1 MSKGGQ
7 GARDLS
13 ADKARALALFPVS
26 RETQDRLD
34 QFVETLLRWQDRLNL
49 IANSTIGEIWTRHIA
64 DSLQLLPL
72 APQARTWVDL
82 GSGGGFPGMVVACA
96 LAEEAGTRVHL
107 VESNGKKAAFLRE
120 AVRATGTP
128 VVVHAI
134 RAEKFGESCAE
145 PVDAVTARA
154 LAPLKTL
161 CDQAFPFISRGAIG
175 LFPKGQDVDAE
186 LTEAAKYWRL
196 EAFKSAQQDQSRRF
210 DRPDSRSRG
219 SIERQI
225 RLGADSGGL
234 RGHRSTNGKL
244 PMTESATSNQPADT
258 PVVAFD
264 KPAVKPGSA
273 RPRVLG
279 IANQKGGVGKTTT
292 AINLGTAL
300 AAIGEHVLIVDLD
313 PQGNASTGLGIERK
327 SRRTSTYD
335 VLTGAAP
342 MRDAVLQTAVPQLY
356 IAPST
361 LDLSGLELEIG
372 QQRDRAFRLRNAL
385 RQLNTGV
392 RPYDFTYVLVDCPPS
407 LNLLTVN
414 AMAAADSILVPL
426 QCEFFALEGLSQLLK
441 TVEQV
446 KTTLNPTLSIHGIVL
461 TMYDSRNNLSNQVV
475 ADVRQFMGNKVY
487 ETIIPRNVRISEAPS
502 YGKPVLVYDLKCVGS
517 EAYLR
522 LATEIIQ
529 REKALKAG

>member
-1 MSKGGQ
+1 
-7 GARDLS
+7 
-13 ADKARALALFPVS
+13 
-26 RETQDRLD
+26 
-34 QFVETLLRWQDRLNL
+34 
-49 IANSTIGEIWTRHIA
+49 
-64 DSLQLLPL
+64 
-72 APQARTWVDL
+72 
-82 GSGGGFPGMVVACA
+82 
-96 LAEEAGTRVHL
+96 
-107 VESNGKKAAFLRE
+107 
-120 AVRATGTP
+120 
-128 VVVHAI
+128 
-134 RAEKFGESCAE
+134 
-145 PVDAVTARA
+145 
-154 LAPLKTL
+154 
-161 CDQAFPFISRGAIG
+161 
-175 LFPKGQDVDAE
+175 
-186 LTEAAKYWRL
+186 
-196 EAFKSAQQDQSRRF
+196 
-210 DRPDSRSRG
+210 
-219 SIERQI
+219 
-225 RLGADSGGL
+225 
-234 RGHRSTNGKL
+234 
-244 PMTESATSNQPADT
+244 MTESPTSDQPADT
-258 PVVAFD
+258 PVVAFG
-264 KPAVKPGSA
+264 KPAVKPDSN

-300 AAIGEHVLIVDLD
+300 AAIGEHVLIVDLV
-313 PQGNASTGLGIERK
+313 PQGNASTGLGIVRK
-327 SRRTSTYD
+327 SRSTSTYD

-342 MRDAVLQTAVPQLY
+342 MRDAVLQTSVPQLY

-385 RQLNTGV
+385 RQLNTGT

>member
-1 MSKGGQ
+1 
-7 GARDLS
+7 
-13 ADKARALALFPVS
+13 
-26 RETQDRLD
+26 
-34 QFVETLLRWQDRLNL
+34 
-49 IANSTIGEIWTRHIA
+49 
-64 DSLQLLPL
+64 
-72 APQARTWVDL
+72 
-82 GSGGGFPGMVVACA
+82 
-96 LAEEAGTRVHL
+96 
-107 VESNGKKAAFLRE
+107 
-120 AVRATGTP
+120 
-128 VVVHAI
+128 
-134 RAEKFGESCAE
+134 
-145 PVDAVTARA
+145 
-154 LAPLKTL
+154 
-161 CDQAFPFISRGAIG
+161 
-175 LFPKGQDVDAE
+175 
-186 LTEAAKYWRL
+186 
-196 EAFKSAQQDQSRRF
+196 
-210 DRPDSRSRG
+210 
-219 SIERQI
+219 
-225 RLGADSGGL
+225 
-234 RGHRSTNGKL
+234 
-244 PMTESATSNQPADT
+244 MTESPTSNQPADT
-258 PVVAFD
+258 PVVAFG

-335 VLTGAAP
+335 VLTGAAL

-385 RQLNTGV
+385 RQLNTGA

>member
-1 MSKGGQ
+1 MSELPTS
-7 GARDLS
+7 DL
-13 ADKARALALFPVS
+13 PV
-26 RETQDRLD
+26 D
-34 QFVETLLRWQDRLNL
+34 
-49 IANSTIGEIWTRHIA
+49 
-64 DSLQLLPL
+64 P
-72 APQARTWVDL
+72 
-82 GSGGGFPGMVVACA
+82 
-96 LAEEAGTRVHL
+96 
-107 VESNGKKAAFLRE
+107 
-120 AVRATGTP
+120 P
-128 VVVHAI
+128 VVP
-134 RAEKFGESCAE
+134 FG
-145 PVDAVTARA
+145 
-154 LAPLKTL
+154 
-161 CDQAFPFISRGAIG
+161 
-175 LFPKGQDVDAE
+175 
-186 LTEAAKYWRL
+186 
-196 EAFKSAQQDQSRRF
+196 
-210 DRPDSRSRG
+210 
-219 SIERQI
+219 
-225 RLGADSGGL
+225 
-234 RGHRSTNGKL
+234 
-244 PMTESATSNQPADT
+244 
-258 PVVAFD
+258 
-264 KPAVKPGSA
+264 KPAMKPDAA
-273 RPRVLG
+273 RPRVLA

-335 VLTGAAP
+335 VLTGAMP
-342 MRDAVLQTAVPQLY
+342 MRDAVLQTGVPQLY

-385 RQLNTGV
+385 RQLNSGT
-392 RPYDFTYVLVDCPPS
+392 RTQDFNYVLVDCPPS

-441 TVEQV
+441 TIEQV

-461 TMYDSRNNLSNQVV
+461 TMYDSRNNLSGQVV

-487 ETIIPRNVRISEAPS
+487 ETIIPRNVRVSEAPS